1 MRPIRLRF
9 AGLRSYRSE
18 TVVDF
23 DRLDLFAVIGDT
35 GAGKSTLIEALCLA
49 LYARKSWKGGA
60 ASLNDLITDGVTTMR
75 VELTF
80 TAGGHEWVVTR
91 ARHRNA
97 SAPIDKLVSPTGG
110 LGADGARSVT
120 ERVVE
125 VIGLTYDQF
134 IQAVVLPQGRFDALL
149 AATEKERNDIL
160 TSILDLGDV
169 AETQRRAKSLREEWE
184 PYATAWTV
192 ERRRYPDDPA
202 AELQR
207 AVDRAGAASA
217 LDERLAAAAAELAA
231 LLARTEEAAGRHG
244 ALQAALR
251 AVPRA
256 PADAAGR
263 LRRLAQARAALD
275 AAEVAASTA
284 LAEARREALKI
295 AERRRVVARGDAT
308 RDDLMAAASRIRTV
322 IDELPAAEADLAA
335 EGERHA
341 MLAATA
347 IDTTEPPQLATAAE
361 AAASAE
367 RVVGEAELAAR
378 AADQAASAADRLV
391 EQLEAARVEVLALDR
406 EVAAL
411 NDRLEAGAAKIRDA
425 EASLDD
431 AGRRRDVAIEAEHD
445 ALRADAA
452 ATAAA
457 GCAPG
462 APCPICDRSLPDT
475 FVPPH
480 PTEGVAAARDR
491 RAAVERE
498 LSQAA
503 EALKELRDHRSK
515 LDGERDATMARRS
528 ERASALDC
536 LLDEAVGAGLALS
549 PEADPGSGAGQVSD
563 ARIGDARVG
572 GGAAR
577 DASAGSFVAA
587 AALGAVAKRSD
598 EARSAL
604 DTARRAHQDALA
616 ALHRERAI
624 AQSETAMR
632 QARLDDAR
640 SRLDQA
646 ITRRERLVGRLADL
660 PDGWDGAAEPAAL
673 AVLLVDLDG
682 AVDELHRL
690 DLRDHEL
697 SQTAEAAEREI
708 LELTRRSADEVDR
721 PAARVLAEVEAH
733 QRAVEGL
740 GALVG
745 AGENEPFRRVEL
757 PLCFAPAPESST
769 PDGRTPGAVPPGAVP
784 PGAVPPGAVPPAPA
798 IADAAVADAAT
809 LEDLAALIA
818 PVEDAA
824 AAALQRAASA
834 AAQLDAAVA
843 QAGVDRS
850 ALLDAHGC
858 ATPAELSERRGE
870 ARRDRAAA
878 DAAAGS
884 ARETIDVVAAL
895 DECLAVAAP
904 FLANLRVLEVALRS
918 QHFIAHLVDERERE
932 LLAEAS
938 RRLKAITDG
947 RFGFVADF
955 GIVDVRSGETR
966 SPDSLSGGERFQSA
980 LALALA
986 LVEIASR
993 GAGKLDAVFV
1003 DEGFGSLD
1011 HHALDVALT
1020 TLGTVAGGGKMVAL
1034 ISHLRPVAEFV
1045 DDVLLVTK
1053 DEMFGSRIERLDP
1066 DAREAMLADDIR
1078 SGLTT

>member
-91 ARHRNA
+91 ARHRNTA
-97 SAPIDKLVSPTGG
+97 KGIDKLVSPTGG
-110 LGADGARSVT
+110 LGADGAAAVT
-120 ERVVE
+120 ARVVQ

-184 PYATAWTV
+184 PHATAWTA

-263 LRRLAQARAALD
+263 LRRLAQARAELD

-295 AERRRVVARGDAT
+295 AERRRVMARGDAT

-322 IDELPAAEADLAA
+322 IDELPAAEDDLAA

-361 AAASAE
+361 AVASAE
-367 RVVGEAELAAR
+367 RGVSEAELAAR
-378 AADQAASAADRLV
+378 VADQAASAADRLV

-431 AGRRRDVAIEAEHD
+431 AGRRRDVALEAEHD

-491 RAAVERE
+491 RVVVERE
-498 LSQAA
+498 LSQAT

-515 LDGERDATMARRS
+515 LDGERDATMARRA
-528 ERASALDC
+528 ERESALAC

-549 PEADPGSGAGQVSD
+549 PEADPGSGSGSGSGQASD
-563 ARIGDARVG
+563 AWVGDVRAG
-572 GGAAR
+572 GGGRAPR
-577 DASAGSFVAA
+577 DASAGPFVAA
-587 AALGAVAKRSD
+587 EALAAVARRSDKARAALDA
-598 EARSAL
+598 
-604 DTARRAHQDALA
+604 ARRAHQDALA
-616 ALHRERAI
+616 ALHRERAS

-660 PDGWDGAAEPAAL
+660 PEGWNGAPEPAAL

-682 AVDELHRL
+682 AVEELRRL
-690 DLRDHEL
+690 DVRDREV
-697 SQTAEAAEREI
+697 SQTAEAAGREL
-708 LELTRRSADEVDR
+708 LELTRRSADEVER
-721 PAARVLAEVEAH
+721 PAAQVLAEVEAH

-740 GALVG
+740 GALVE
-745 AGENEPFRRVEL
+745 ARDEQPFRAAEL
-757 PLCFAPAPESST
+757 PLRFAPASESRP
-769 PDGRTPGAVPPGAVP
+769 PDGGAAGSVPPDVP
-784 PGAVPPGAVPPAPA
+784 V
-798 IADAAVADAAT
+798 ADAVTADAVTADAAT
-809 LEDLAALIA
+809 LEDLAGRIA

-824 AAALQRAASA
+824 AAALARAASA
-834 AAQLDAAVA
+834 AAQLDAVVA
-843 QAGVDRS
+843 QSGVDRS

-878 DAAAGS
+878 DAAAAA
-884 ARETIDVVAAL
+884 ARETIAVVAAL
-895 DECLAVAAP
+895 DERLAVAAP
-904 FLANLRVLEVALRS
+904 FLTNLRVLEVALRS

-1078 SGLTT
+1078 SGLTG